1 MKKLFLT
8 LALGLICATGF
19 SQFSEEDGS
28 YYYSNEFTAENAYS
42 KVVKMLNTFNNSTQG
57 AEIKTKSDTLV
68 TAEVVFNAKASYNP
82 FAGSF
87 YENFQFD
94 ATFKIDGDHV
104 TVLCDNFY
112 TIFIYSGYGRNKE
125 VKSYDERVEEY
136 EAAVAGLNNG
146 TLSGK
151 AKKEAKS
158 TVSDWEESSAAI
170 NQEFNGRW
178 VKALNSKLK

>member
-170 NQEFNGRW
+170 SQEFNGRW